1 MATPNGSSTLARSAI
16 NLSALRDEANME
28 LAEILDSIGGSKC
41 LVLDPCLGGPLN
53 LVVTEGPKMFKSHGV
68 ENFLELGWRKPSTTC
83 NNIVYIVRPE
93 VVRMQQIAKHVRAH
107 AKDHVKKNYH
117 VFFTPR
123 RSFIC
128 EKVLKEEGV
137 YANLS
142 ISEYQLGLIP
152 FDDDILSLEL
162 PNPIYECVLEK
173 DNFPL
178 YTMARSLIDIQTLYG
193 IIPSVRA
200 KGYMAKN
207 VVELMLRLRK
217 EEGDHG
223 DHGANSDIDCLLVI
237 DRLVDPVSP
246 LCTPLT
252 YEGLIDEL
260 IGIQNTYVQ
269 TEQDKE
275 DGEGQS
281 NAPTHYPDTP
291 WKCTACA
298 WKSAAN
304 DIYCS
309 MCGLE
314 RPKLHMTSP
323 VPLNSN
329 DQLFAEVRDTNIG
342 VLLPKLSHRAAEM
355 SQLENSREQMESL
368 DEIHRFVKDLPM
380 LQANKKS
387 LKQHIDLTEKLHT
400 TTNSIAFKE
409 LWQVEQEMLEGKSNI
424 PYIEESIARSEPL
437 AKVLRVACLQSLCCG
452 GFRQAKFDQI
462 RREILQTYG
471 YEYMFTLDILER
483 MHLFSRNVFWEW
495 KSLNRTFSLCTDE
508 VEVQNPNNMAYVTSG
523 YAPLSCRIVESMIRT
538 GWQQTANA
546 LRAIPGPAVDTK
558 QSRKTPNVPGK
569 QHNQPTAEIAGR
581 NKRHV
586 IMVCFVGGVTHMEI
600 AALRLLK
607 REGVLAQSVEIIIAT
622 TKIVNGKSFITGMM
636 DNPRAKLDRV

>member
-1 MATPNGSSTLARSAI
+1 MNGSSSTLPRRAI
-16 NLSALRDEANME
+16 NLGALRDEANME

-53 LVVTEGPKMFKSHGV
+53 LVVTEGPQMFKDHGV
-68 ENFLELGWRKPSTTC
+68 ENFLELGWRKPKTTC
-83 NNIVYIVRPE
+83 NNILYIVRPQ
-93 VVRMQQIAKHVRAH
+93 VIRMQQIAKHVRAH
-107 AKDHVKKNYH
+107 AKEHIKKNYH

-173 DNFPL
+173 DNFQL

-193 IIPSVRA
+193 IIPTVRA

-223 DHGANSDIDCLLVI
+223 DHGADPDIDCLLI
-237 DRLVDPVSP
+237 LDRMVDPVSP

-269 TEQDKE
+269 IEQDIE
-275 DGEGQS
+275 DSTNE
-281 NAPTHYPDTP
+281 PDKPVTYPETP
-291 WKCTACA
+291 WKCNACS

-304 DIYCS
+304 NVVCT

-314 RPKLHMTSP
+314 RPKPHITAP

-342 VLLPKLSHRAAEM
+342 VLLPKLSRRASEM
-355 SQLENSREQMESL
+355 SQLENSRESIESM
-368 DEIHRFVKDLPM
+368 DEIHRFVKALPM

-387 LKQHIDLTEKLHT
+387 LKQHIDLTEKLLT

-409 LWQVEQEMLEGKSNI
+409 LWQVEQEILEGKSNI
-424 PYIEESIARSEPL
+424 SYIEECIARSEPL

-452 GFRQAKFDQI
+452 GFRQNKFDQI

-483 MHLFSRNVFWEW
+483 MHIFGRNAFWEW
-495 KSLNRTFSLCTDE
+495 RSLNRTFSLCTDE
-508 VEVQNPNNMAYVTSG
+508 VEVQNPNNIAYVTAG
-523 YAPLSCRIVESMIRT
+523 YAPLNCRIVESMIRT

-558 QSRKTPNVPGK
+558 QSRKVTNAPGGQSNQHLVGATP
-569 QHNQPTAEIAGR
+569 R
-581 NKRHV
+581 NKRKV
-586 IMVCFVGGVTHMEI
+586 ILVCFVGGVTHMEI

-607 REGVLAQSVEIIIAT
+607 KEGILPQSVEIIIAT
-622 TKIVNGKSFITGMM
+622 TKIVNGKSFITGMI
-636 DNPRAKLDRV
+636 DNPRTKLERV